1 MRAAGTTTFTLS
13 IPTHSASPLLA
24 PTLPYTHTTQ
34 NRIAWYW
41 DDFAAFNTLTHTHT
55 QTHTCAWAIPSVSSI
70 FCQARVPADHSL
82 SRVAGISAVTLKAA
96 ALSAAAWRGDFH

>member
-1 MRAAGTTTFTLS
+1 LRAAGTTPFTLS
-13 IPTHSASPLLA
+13 IPTHSASP
-24 PTLPYTHTTQ
+24 LPYTHTTQ

-55 QTHTCAWAIPSVSSI
+55 DAHMCLGYTLSVSSI

-82 SRVAGISAVTLKAA
+82 SHVAGISAVTLKAA